1 MKINYQFSDDRV
13 FINTNQ
19 KSENQITTTT
29 TIRRYNKIRLGLY
42 IYFIC
47 KNKYT

>member
-19 KSENQITTTT
+19 KSENQIKTYS
-29 TIRRYNKIRLGLY
+29 IRRYNKIRLGLY